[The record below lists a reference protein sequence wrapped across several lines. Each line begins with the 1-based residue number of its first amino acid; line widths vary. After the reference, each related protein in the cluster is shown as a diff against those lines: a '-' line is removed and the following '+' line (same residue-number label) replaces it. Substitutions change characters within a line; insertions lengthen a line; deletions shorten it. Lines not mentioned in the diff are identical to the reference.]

1 MLFFAALVTAQ
12 DDIPRSLRDM
22 ADTERAF
29 AQAATVK
36 GVRDAFLEF
45 FADDALAL
53 VPAPTSYKER
63 LRARPSVPFS
73 ENELRWEPRLGDV
86 AASGELG
93 WLTGPSTFINHK
105 DKQPP
110 RHGNYLSVWKKQADG
125 SWKVLLDVGSQS
137 PTPVPFAPGF
147 HRFAVPTRYTG
158 KTTKADATATLEAA
172 DRRANA
178 GDPPLADGARIH
190 RDGMPAVVGRE
201 AALAWL
207 GRAGPTARTTGR
219 AESAASGDVGYTFGT
234 YETPGDPAARGS
246 YIRVWSRD
254 AAGRWLVVVD
264 VQNQAPPR

>member
-158 KTTKADATATLEAA
+158 KTTKADATRPIARLKSHRRVSTL
-172 DRRANA
+172 
-178 GDPPLADGARIH
+178 LISKS
-190 RDGMPAVVGRE
+190 
-201 AALAWL
+201 L
-207 GRAGPTARTTGR
+207 ARTYAMRKT
-219 AESAASGDVGYTFGT
+219 V
-234 YETPGDPAARGS
+234 TPAK
-246 YIRVWSRD
+246 
-254 AAGRWLVVVD
+254 
-264 VQNQAPPR
+264 